1 MDKRTR
7 SILAVAGG
15 AAVALAAGQAVRSAR
30 AYDLKGKVVLVTG
43 GSRGLGYVLCRELA
57 RRGAL
62 VAACA
67 RDGEELKAAERKLAA
82 EGVTLFTVSCD
93 VKHESEVNDLIE
105 IVTQRFGRI
114 DVLVNN
120 AGVIEVSPEEDLTLD
135 DYREAIDTHF
145 WGPLYGMQAVLPQMK
160 ARGEGRI
167 VNISSVGGKIPVPH
181 LAPYSASK
189 FALVGLSGSLRAEL
203 MEDGVVVTTVCPGLM
218 RTGSPDNAIFKGQ
231 NAKEYAWFSIGDSL
245 PGLTISAE
253 TAANQ
258 IIDALRHGKAEAVLS
273 LPAQIGAKLYGLSP
287 NFLSIALRIA
297 GAVLPEPGGIGTA
310 RAKGSESHSPLAPS
324 PITALTQEAA
334 AANNENV
341 AAAQ

>member
-7 SILAVAGG
+7 SILALAGG
-15 AAVALAAGQAVRSAR
+15 AAVALAARQAVRSAR

-67 RDGEELKAAERKLAA
+67 RNGDELKLAEQKLAE
-82 EGVTLFTVSCD
+82 EGLALFTVPCD
-93 VKHESEVNDLIE
+93 VTREDEVNDLIE
-105 IVTQRFGRI
+105 IVTKRFGRI

-135 DYREAIDTHF
+135 DYREAMNTHF
-145 WGPLYGMQAVLPQMK
+145 WGPLYAMQAVLPQMK
-160 ARGEGRI
+160 ARGDGRI

-189 FALVGLSGSLRAEL
+189 FALVGLSEALRAEL
-203 MEDGVVVTTVCPGLM
+203 MSDGVVVTTVCPGLM
-218 RTGSPDNAIFKGQ
+218 RTGSPDNATFKGQ
-231 NAKEYAWFSIGDSL
+231 NEKEYAWFSIGDSL

-253 TAANQ
+253 TAAKQ
-258 IIDALRHGKAEAVLS
+258 IIDALRQGKAEAVLS
-273 LPAQIGAKLYGLSP
+273 LPAKLGAKVYGLSP
-287 NFLSIALRIA
+287 NLTSIALRIA
-297 GAVLPEPGGIGTA
+297 GAALPDPGGIGAA
-310 RAKGSESHSPLAPS
+310 RAKGRDSHSALSPS
-324 PITALTQEAA
+324 PATTLTQKAA
-334 AANNENV
+334 EANNENV
-341 AAAQ
+341 V